1 MCSLY
6 SLTTNILVIDIGV
19 THVVNDGID
28 VPHDQAAGDLLAV
41 DYDLEHLA
49 GNCSLLGN
57 IYMGSGKVK
66 RDKSERRLS

>member
-6 SLTTNILVIDIGV
+6 SLTTNTLVIDIGV

-49 GNCSLLGN
+49 RICSLLDN
-57 IYMGSGKVK
+57 IYMGSSKVK
-66 RDKSERRLS
+66 RD